1 MSFQAA
7 VASLWIRARIKRKPA
22 GEEALVKF
30 TRRVFAT
37 PAWAVRFHSRGV
49 EIEETDEPVKGEW
62 LSARDGEK
70 TSRVIYYLHGGGY
83 VSGSAKGYR
92 PITATFARLLKARS
106 FALDYRLAPE
116 FRFPAA
122 LDDAVAGYRWLISTG
137 IEPREISVVGDSA
150 GGGLV
155 VALAMKLRDFGEPLP
170 TSIVSLSPWAD
181 MAGTGESIRINAKR
195 DPFFVPED
203 VERYAR
209 LYLAEQS
216 RQTPFASP
224 VYGDFAGL
232 PPLLIQAGASEMLLD
247 DARNVHA
254 KALAAGVSS
263 ELQIFKGVP
272 HVWHLMTPFV
282 PEARVALCKVAE
294 FIEGNGAGSIAVCS
308 RPAMSRRGAHRNTA
322 T

>member
-7 VASLWIRARIKRKPA
+7 LASLWIRARIKRKPA
-22 GEEALVKF
+22 GEVALVKF

-37 PAWAVRFHSRGV
+37 PAWAVRFHSREV
-49 EIEETDEPVKGEW
+49 EIEERQEPVKGEW
-62 LSARDGEK
+62 IWARDGEQ

-83 VSGSAKGYR
+83 VSGSPKGYR
-92 PITATFARLLKARS
+92 PITATLARLLKARS

-122 LDDAVAGYRWLISTG
+122 LEDAVAGYRWLISIG
-137 IEPREISVVGDSA
+137 IEPREISIVGDSA

-155 VALAMKLRDFGEPLP
+155 LALVMKLRDLGDPLP
-170 TSIVSLSPWAD
+170 ASVVSLSPWTD
-181 MAGTGESIRINAKR
+181 MAGTGESIQANSKR

-203 VERYAR
+203 VERYAH
-209 LYLAEQS
+209 LYLGEQS
-216 RQTPFASP
+216 RQTPLASP
-224 VYGDFAGL
+224 LYGDFSGL

-247 DARNVHA
+247 DARGVHA
-254 KALAAGVSS
+254 RAIAAGVSS

-282 PEARVALCKVAE
+282 PEARTALRQVAA
-294 FIEGNGAGSIAVCS
+294 FIERYGAGTPPC
-308 RPAMSRRGAHRNTA
+308 R
-322 T
+322 

>member
-7 VASLWIRARIKRKPA
+7 LASLWIRARIKRKPA

-37 PAWAVRFHSRGV
+37 PAWAVRFHSREV
-49 EIEETDEPVKGEW
+49 EIEERGEPVKGEW
-62 LSARDGEK
+62 LWARDGEQ

-83 VSGSAKGYR
+83 VSGSATGYR
-92 PITATFARLLKARS
+92 PITATLARLLKARS

-122 LDDAVAGYRWLISTG
+122 LEDAVAGYRWLVSTG
-137 IEPREISVVGDSA
+137 IEPREISIVGDSA

-155 VALAMKLRDFGEPLP
+155 LALVMKLRDLGEPLP
-170 TSIVSLSPWAD
+170 ASAVSLSPWTD
-181 MAGTGESIRINAKR
+181 MAGTGESIRANAKR

-203 VERYAR
+203 VERYAQ
-209 LYLAEQS
+209 LYLGEQS

-224 VYGDFAGL
+224 LYGDFTGL
-232 PPLLIQAGASEMLLD
+232 PPLLIQAGENEMLLD
-247 DARNVHA
+247 DARGVHA
-254 KALAAGVSS
+254 QALAAGVPS

-272 HVWHLMTPFV
+272 HVWHLMTPLV
-282 PEARVALCKVAE
+282 PEARVALRQVAE
-294 FIEGNGAGSIAVCS
+294 FIGQN
-308 RPAMSRRGAHRNTA
+308 
-322 T
+322 

>member
-22 GEEALVKF
+22 GEEELVKF

-37 PAWAVRFHSRGV
+37 PAWAVRFHSREV
-49 EIEETDEPVKGEW
+49 DIEEREEPVKGEW
-62 LSARDGEK
+62 LWARDGAQ

-83 VSGSAKGYR
+83 VSGSAKGCR
-92 PITATFARLLKARS
+92 PITATLARLLKARS

-122 LDDAVAGYRWLISTG
+122 LEDAVAGYRWLISTG
-137 IEPREISVVGDSA
+137 IDPREISVVGDSA

-155 VALAMKLRDFGEPLP
+155 LALVMKLRDSGDPLP
-170 TSIVSLSPWAD
+170 SSVVSLSPWTD
-181 MAGTGESIRINAKR
+181 MAGTGESIWANSKR
-195 DPFFVPED
+195 DPFFVPDD
-203 VERYAR
+203 VERYAQ
-209 LYLAEQS
+209 LYLGAQS
-216 RQTPFASP
+216 RQTPLASP
-224 VYGDFAGL
+224 LYGDFKGL
-232 PPLLIQAGASEMLLD
+232 PPLLIQSGESEMLLD

-254 KALAAGVSS
+254 KAVAASVPS

-282 PEARVALCKVAE
+282 PEARVALRQVAE
-294 FIEGNGAGSIAVCS
+294 FIAQHESGRS
-308 RPAMSRRGAHRNTA
+308 
-322 T
+322 

>member
-7 VASLWIRARIKRKPA
+7 VASLWMRARIKRKPA

-37 PAWAVRFHSRGV
+37 PAWAVRFHSREV
-49 EIEETDEPVKGEW
+49 EIEERNEPVKGEW
-62 LSARDGEK
+62 LWARDGEQ

-92 PITATFARLLKARS
+92 PITATLARLLKARV

-122 LDDAVAGYRWLISTG
+122 LEDAVAGFRWLISTG

-155 VALAMKLRDFGEPLP
+155 FALVMKLRDLGDPLP
-170 TSIVSLSPWAD
+170 ASVVSLSPWTD
-181 MAGTGESIRINAKR
+181 MAGTGDSIRTNAKR

-203 VERYAR
+203 VERYAQ
-209 LYLAEQS
+209 LYLGAQS

-224 VYGDFAGL
+224 LYGDFTGL
-232 PPLLIQAGASEMLLD
+232 PPLLIQAGESEMLLD
-247 DARNVHA
+247 DARGVHA
-254 KALAAGVSS
+254 KAFAAGVPS

-282 PEARVALCKVAE
+282 PEARVALRQVAE
-294 FIEGNGAGSIAVCS
+294 FLG
-308 RPAMSRRGAHRNTA
+308 RDPKSRRHSALTA
-322 T
+322 GR